1 MPGPGKKMRAVLVEQ
16 YDSIDNIRIKEVG
29 TPALDVGQVLIKV
42 EAASVGFVEGLKVQ
56 GLYQTK
62 DPLPFT
68 PGMEFSGVIEAVAD
82 NVVGLLPGTRVMG
95 NADNGALAEYAVTNA
110 SRVYPLPD
118 GVTPEVGAS
127 FYVNYLTALYALS
140 GRAWLKP
147 CERLL
152 VLGAT
157 GGTGIAAIQIGKLM
171 GAEVIAAASTRE
183 KRDAAIKIGADATV
197 DYTLPEWREALKEV
211 TEGQGPDVIFDPVGG
226 TIADQ
231 AFRSIAW
238 NGRYIVVGF
247 ASGEIPALKFNLPLL
262 KGGILV
268 GVDAAQIEKREP
280 ETYRQ
285 VMDQL
290 LNWLDSGALKP
301 AVGEVFAFEDFHE
314 AFRRMQN
321 RTAIGKMVIR
331 IS

>member
-1 MPGPGKKMRAVLVEQ
+1 MRAVLVEQ
-16 YDSIDNIRIKEVG
+16 YDSIENIQIKEVQ
-29 TPALDVGQVLIKV
+29 TPVPGAGQVLVKV
-42 EAASVGFVEGLKVQ
+42 KAASVGFVEGLKVR

-68 PGMEFSGVIEAVAD
+68 PGMEFSGVIEAISDDVE
-82 NVVGLLPGTRVMG
+82 GLVPGTQVMG
-95 NADNGALAEYAVTNA
+95 TAGNGALAEYVVANA
-110 SRVYPLPD
+110 SSVYPMPD
-118 GVTPEVGAS
+118 GLTSEIGAS

-147 CERLL
+147 GERLL

-157 GGTGIAAIQIGKLM
+157 GGTGIAAIQVGKLM
-171 GAEVIAAASTRE
+171 GAEVIAAASTQE
-183 KRDAAIKIGADATV
+183 KRDAAIRIGADATV
-197 DYTLPEWREALKEV
+197 DYTQHDWRDALKEA
-211 TEGQGPDVIFDPVGG
+211 TAGKGPDVIFDPVGG
-226 TIADQ
+226 AIADQ

-280 ETYRQ
+280 EIYRQ

-290 LNWLDSGALKP
+290 LNWLESGALKP
-301 AVGEVFAFEDFHE
+301 AVGEVFDFENFHE
-314 AFRRMQN
+314 AFRRMQA